1 MLLPSRSALA
11 SVAALCALTA
21 FGCSAGVNKGE
32 PNPFGTDSGGGGG
45 DDSTVGDDANVDET
59 GFILDS
65 AGGQG
70 DSHIDPDAACA
81 VATSA
86 GERVPP
92 NILLLF
98 DHSGSMSTTE
108 GSQTRWASATGAIN
122 DLLPKLPAD
131 VRLGL
136 KLFEAVQGDTCASAT
151 YSKPDVAMGPVASTS
166 KSIQCWIGK
175 ATCAGITAASPT
187 GLTPMMFAEQ
197 GAVTYMKGL
206 ALDGQKVIILI
217 TDGTP
222 EDFCTP
228 TSTVAGVIAAA
239 NAGKLANVTTYV
251 IGVPGGD
258 ISTLSQVASAGG
270 GKRTPTCVASTT
282 DPTKA
287 CHYQIGSGNVQADLL
302 KALDDITGK
311 SLTCVF
317 KVPTASGDAGVDP
330 TQVNVNLTV
339 GGASTTLNKDTT
351 HMSGWDYTDGGSTIT
366 LYGSP
371 CNTVLTDGTSKVD
384 ILLGCPTKVPQ

>member
-1 MLLPSRSALA
+1 VSA
-11 SVAALCALTA
+11 AALCALTA
-21 FGCSAGVNKGE
+21 FGCSAGTNKGE
-32 PNPFGTDSGGGGG
+32 PNTFGTDTGGGGGG
-45 DDSTVGDDANVDET
+45 DDSTAGDDAFVDES

-65 AGGQG
+65 ASGQG

-108 GSQTRWASATGAIN
+108 GGQTRWASATGAIN
-122 DLLPKLPAD
+122 DLLPKLPTD
-131 VRLGL
+131 IRLGL
-136 KLFEAVQGDTCASAT
+136 KFFEAIQGDTCASAT
-151 YSKPDVAMGPVASTS
+151 YSKPDVAIGPIASTS

-175 ATCAGITAASPT
+175 ATCPGITAASPS
-187 GLTPMMFAEQ
+187 GLTPMMYGEQ

-206 ALDGQKVIILI
+206 ALDGNKVIILI

-222 EDFCTP
+222 EDSCSP
-228 TSTVAGVIAAA
+228 TSTVSGVVAAA
-239 NAGKLANVTTYV
+239 NAGKIANVTTYV

-258 ISTLSQVASAGG
+258 IAALSQVASAGG
-270 GKRTPTCVASTT
+270 GKRTPTCVANTT
-282 DPTKA
+282 DATKA

-317 KVPTASGDAGVDP
+317 KVPAASGDAGVDP

-339 GGASTTLNKDTT
+339 GGMSSTLNKDTA
-351 HMSGWDYTDGGSTIT
+351 HMSGWDYTDGGTTIT
-366 LYGSP
+366 LYGAP
-371 CNTVLTDGTSKVD
+371 CTTVLTDGTSKVD